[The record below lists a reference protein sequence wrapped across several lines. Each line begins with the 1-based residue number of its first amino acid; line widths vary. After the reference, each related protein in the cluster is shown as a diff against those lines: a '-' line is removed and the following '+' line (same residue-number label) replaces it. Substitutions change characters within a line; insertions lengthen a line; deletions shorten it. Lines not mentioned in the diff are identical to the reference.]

1 MFDIFTIPD
10 IKQLVCKRQ
19 LRNNM
24 SVLYLIKGVDKYDES
39 LDLLKMYSSKCTEI
53 FYDRIIEKPTFEE
66 TNEISSIVMSCFNY
80 DSNSLYQVI
89 KRYMRGLDDSSCKIL
104 SQSLSLVLNE
114 CHQNGINNSMI
125 KNAYI
130 RCLVTLAKRLSKV
143 TFNLSDDN
151 RILYIGKPDKFD
163 ILTFTVL
170 GLCGVDIVIVDFDKN
185 MTSEC
190 LCQNRFVVIDG
201 VIKDVDLSF
210 ISYINQGISD
220 LNKNISNANEWVDF
234 KDYSDL
240 DNILKLLNFKVD
252 SRKENNLWKVLHLEV
267 QGVPEINMYSQLLDS
282 FVLNIT
288 ASNRKYVLFDN
299 DIPKL
304 TFDETNNYRSLY
316 VGKSFVEILLNYELF
331 KDSGIGV
338 QIDTYFNEL
347 LKNKYFQNDRQKD
360 NYDLMMKMWVAKY
373 LDMFFTFRE
382 LNKLPLIIVFGE
394 LSEKEMDLINLLSF
408 LPIDIVSFKPNYKVA
423 YSIDGFRNT
432 FKPLVIGEKD
442 FNLKQYP
449 KNAGVNKVS
458 TIAYNAEQELD
469 SVLYSDTS
477 IYKVRQ
483 FKNNNP
489 IVLKTTYEEIN
500 ILWNEPAKFRPS
512 FASVGELVTVPT
524 IFAKINGVDENYM
537 ENISKL
543 IQSNKNTI
551 YFDSFPIQL
560 QQINNNISLREFAKQ
575 LVFKDQ
581 IDFERLKKSPY
592 YTYSVYSEETQHLIL
607 DKVDKLISMKW
618 CANGDNKLV
627 YEIIDTIFR
636 LPPNIMQLI
645 HNFDFTAEIPKIV
658 IYNGSNIPCTLQDC
672 IIIMFL
678 KLIGFDVV
686 IYAPTGYRVVEQYID
701 SQLFNEI
708 TIGNFDFNLPNIK
721 LKNNLVNKNKKKG
734 FFGKIFN

>member
-1 MFDIFTIPD
+1 MYNIFTVPD

-24 SVLYLIKGVDKYDES
+24 SILYLIKGVDNYEES

-53 FYDRIIEKPTFEE
+53 FYNRIIDKPTFEE

-80 DSNSLYQVI
+80 DANSLYQVI
-89 KRYMRGLDDSSCKIL
+89 KRYMHGIDDDSCKIL
-104 SQSLSLVLNE
+104 SQSLALVLEE
-114 CHQNGINNSMI
+114 CKNNSVNTSMM

-130 RCLVTLAKRLSKV
+130 RCLVTLAKRLSKI
-143 TFNLSDDN
+143 TFNLSEDN

-170 GLCGVDIVIVDFDKN
+170 GLCGVDVVIVDFDKN
-185 MTSEC
+185 ITSEC
-190 LCQNRFVVIDG
+190 LCTNRFVLLDG
-201 VIKDVDLSF
+201 SIKNVDLSF

-220 LNKNISNANEWVDF
+220 INKNIVRANDWVDF
-234 KDYSDL
+234 NDYKDL
-240 DNILKLLNFKVD
+240 DNILKLLNFKID
-252 SRKENNLWKVLHLEV
+252 GRKENNLWKTLNIEV
-267 QGVPEINMYSQLLDS
+267 QGVNDITMYSQLLDS
-282 FVLNIT
+282 FLLNTT
-288 ASNRKYVLFDN
+288 ASNRKYVLFDSE
-299 DIPKL
+299 IPKL
-304 TFDETNNYRSLY
+304 TFDETQNYRSLY
-316 VGKSFVEILLNYELF
+316 VGKSFVEIILNYELF

-338 QIDTYFNEL
+338 QIDTYFTEL
-347 LKNKYFQNDRQKD
+347 LKNKNFQNDRQKD
-360 NYDLMMKMWVAKY
+360 NYVLMMKMWVAKY

-382 LNKLPLIIVFGE
+382 LSKLPLIVIFGE
-394 LSEKEMDLINLLSF
+394 LSEKEIDLVNLLSY
-408 LPIDIVSFKPNYKVA
+408 LPIDIVVFKPNYRVA
-423 YSIDGFRNT
+423 YSVDYFRNV
-432 FKPLVIGEKD
+432 FKALVVGEKD
-442 FNLKQYP
+442 FNIKNYP
-449 KNAGVNKVS
+449 KNTGVNQVA

-524 IFAKINGVDENYM
+524 IFAKINGVNDNYM
-537 ENISKL
+537 ESISNM
-543 IQSNKNTI
+543 IQSSKNLI

-560 QQINNNISLREFAKQ
+560 QGVNNNISLREFAKQ

-607 DKVDKLISMKW
+607 DKVSKLISMKW
-618 CANGDNKLV
+618 CVNGDNKLV
-627 YEIIDTIFR
+627 YEIIDTVFR
-636 LPPNIMQLI
+636 LPPNILQMI
-645 HNFDFTAEIPKIV
+645 HNFDFTAEIPKLV
-658 IYNGSNIPCTLQDC
+658 IYNGSNIPCSLHDC

-678 KLIGFDVV
+678 KLIGFDIV

-721 LKNNLVNKNKKKG
+721 LVSKNKKKK

>member
-1 MFDIFTIPD
+1 MYNIFTVPD

-24 SVLYLIKGVDKYDES
+24 SILYLIKGVDNYEES

-53 FYDRIIEKPTFEE
+53 FYNRIIDKPTFEE

-80 DSNSLYQVI
+80 DANSLYQVI
-89 KRYMRGLDDSSCKIL
+89 KRYMRGIDDDSCKIL
-104 SQSLSLVLNE
+104 SQSLALVLEE
-114 CHQNGINNSMI
+114 CKNNSVNTSMM

-130 RCLVTLAKRLSKV
+130 RCLVTLAKRLSKI
-143 TFNLSDDN
+143 TFNLSEDN

-170 GLCGVDIVIVDFDKN
+170 GLCGVDVVIVDFDKN
-185 MTSEC
+185 ITSEC
-190 LCQNRFVVIDG
+190 LCANRFVLLDG
-201 VIKDVDLSF
+201 SIKNVDLSF

-220 LNKNISNANEWVDF
+220 INKNIVRANDWVDF
-234 KDYSDL
+234 NDYKDL
-240 DNILKLLNFKVD
+240 DNILKLLNFKID
-252 SRKENNLWKVLHLEV
+252 GRKENNLWKTLNIEV
-267 QGVPEINMYSQLLDS
+267 QGVNDITMYSQLLDS
-282 FVLNIT
+282 FLLNTT
-288 ASNRKYVLFDN
+288 ASNRKYVLFDSE
-299 DIPKL
+299 IPKL
-304 TFDETNNYRSLY
+304 TFDETQNYRSLY
-316 VGKSFVEILLNYELF
+316 AGKSFVEILLNYELF

-338 QIDTYFNEL
+338 QIDTYFTEL
-347 LKNKYFQNDRQKD
+347 LKNKNFQNDRQKD
-360 NYDLMMKMWVAKY
+360 NYVLMMKMWVAKY

-382 LNKLPLIIVFGE
+382 LSKLPLIVIFGE
-394 LSEKEMDLINLLSF
+394 LSEKEIDLVNLLSY
-408 LPIDIVSFKPNYKVA
+408 LPIDIVVFKPNYRVA
-423 YSIDGFRNT
+423 YSVDYFRNV
-432 FKPLVIGEKD
+432 FKALVVGEKD
-442 FNLKQYP
+442 FNIKNYP
-449 KNAGVNKVS
+449 KNTGVNQVA

-524 IFAKINGVDENYM
+524 IFAKINGVNDNYM
-537 ENISKL
+537 ESISNM
-543 IQSNKNTI
+543 IQSSKNLI

-560 QQINNNISLREFAKQ
+560 QGVNNNISLREFAKQ

-607 DKVDKLISMKW
+607 DKVSKLISMKW
-618 CANGDNKLV
+618 CVNGDNKLV
-627 YEIIDTIFR
+627 YEIIDTVFR
-636 LPPNIMQLI
+636 LPPNILQMI
-645 HNFDFTAEIPKIV
+645 HNFDFTAEIPKLV
-658 IYNGSNIPCTLQDC
+658 IYNGSNIPCSLHDC

-721 LKNNLVNKNKKKG
+721 LVSKNKKKK